1 MPVLD
6 AAMSPSAII
15 GMIESWPY
23 LNTMGISI
31 EGGEVKKVR
40 PKENGKL
47 EVEYQFEMVNSTTAE
62 TFTATV
68 LGKFYPDDKAEKKYR
83 KLLENLRGSEYFA
96 AGSTLRGFAVYFAD
110 GSLRG
115 FAFYIPELRLLLQ
128 TPLEDK
134 KLPGLETALDHE
146 QMKPFLAGYLNP
158 GRPGLE
164 SIRTCT
170 VDILRY
176 KPGKRCALRYR
187 FSYDGSDSTGNVAI
201 AGQSASRMAG
211 ESHVGEGSKPSQR
224 SLIGKIYG
232 DGQEGARIFGIM
244 SELARRG
251 FDWGAADG
259 IKIPHPYGYIP
270 GLQMVVMED
279 VPSPSLKEMLSVPE
293 LDQHLQRAARALLK
307 IHHCPLGVVRRQ
319 RVTRKFQVEGRVS
332 IVKQAVSKAVKA
344 CPALRMPFK
353 ASMSGIKELSRG
365 IFCPQ
370 PTLIHGSLYLAEFLV
385 GENEMTIV
393 DFDTFCNAD
402 PAIDVG
408 NFLGHLRWKGLQL
421 EWSPEEARRH
431 AQTFLTAYRSDLP
444 PDLTCRIDF
453 YTRLALLRI
462 AARVALQPRNLALAS
477 GLLEATMQ
485 DYSFE
490 RGPRVW

>member
-15 GMIESWPY
+15 GMIETWPY

-31 EGGEVKKVR
+31 AGGEVKKVR
-40 PKENGKL
+40 PKESGKL

-62 TFTATV
+62 TFMATV
-68 LGKFYPDDKAEKKYR
+68 LGKFYPDDKGEKKYR

-134 KLPGLETALDHE
+134 KLPGLELALDHE
-146 QMKPFLAGYLNP
+146 RMKSFLAGHASPATP
-158 GRPGLE
+158 GRERVVACG
-164 SIRTCT
+164 I
-170 VDILRY
+170 DILRY
-176 KPGKRCALRYR
+176 KPGKRCTLRYR
-187 FSYDGSDSTGNVAI
+187 LETMDQATGSEPGGAPSHF
-201 AGQSASRMAG
+201 AG
-211 ESHVGEGSKPSQR
+211 ELRQR
-224 SLIGKIYG
+224 SLIGKLYG

-251 FDWGAADG
+251 FDRGADDG
-259 IKIPHPYGYIP
+259 IKIPHPHGYIP

-279 VPSPSLKEMLSVPE
+279 VPNLSLKEMLSAPG
-293 LDQHLQRAARALLK
+293 LDQHLRRAAQALLK
-307 IHHCPLGVVRRQ
+307 IHGCPLWVVRRQ

-332 IVKQAVSKAVKA
+332 IVKQAVSKAIRA
-344 CPALRMPFK
+344 CPALRIPFK
-353 ASMSGIKELSRG
+353 ASMGGIKDLAHG
-365 IFCPQ
+365 ISCPQ

-385 GENEMTIV
+385 GDGEMTIV

-408 NFLGHLRWKGLQL
+408 NFLGHLRWKGRQL
-421 EWSPEEARRH
+421 EWSPEEARSH
-431 AQTFLTAYRSDLP
+431 AETFLAAYHADMP
-444 PDLTCRIDF
+444 PDLMRRIDF

-477 GLLEATMQ
+477 GLLEETMRG
-485 DYSFE
+485 YSFE